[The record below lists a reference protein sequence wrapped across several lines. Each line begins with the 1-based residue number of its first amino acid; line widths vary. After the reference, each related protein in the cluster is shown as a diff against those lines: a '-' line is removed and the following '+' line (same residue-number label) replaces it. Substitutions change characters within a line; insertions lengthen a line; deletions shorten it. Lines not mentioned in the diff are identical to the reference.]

1 MARRDDEPH
10 CLSQL
15 PGLFTPSGVPKSVL
29 YPEIRNRTSSTDIEK
44 GVATAP
50 QIPERNPVHAI
61 APAPFPEDLICCSL
75 VSSGHPQDCVWQS
88 TEEELTYPARCKS
101 FDQQADAQGRASA
114 DDASSVANGSTTS
127 AAYRQASS
135 IYSASRSSDDVVT
148 SSRSQGSGS
157 SKRRSR
163 LFSIPEGAFYGLSSF
178 LPRHIPETD
187 ASRPKSAKDSGQDQ
201 ICTGGIDISEEP
213 HYIFSPAMNEARYI
227 FRDHSDNEGGR
238 KSRID
243 RVLTELVSLGSGS
256 PAYLIQP
263 SVHDKLDK
271 PVNQSR
277 SHTLDI
283 GLSQKLLTHDY
294 ISFMVERIMNRVHRR
309 LLFCRLP
316 SEQIHIMDESGQQ
329 VNASDARYLVTD
341 DNLKDVIETVIEEM
355 RQFNTCD
362 LVDNQTCDGA
372 AENCLLP
379 KLNSRNNS
387 IIPSTANAAHPATTI
402 SMPKTSFASIVS
414 PTDTGVQTKT
424 IGVDKSSSATI
435 VSRRSV
441 AEISWTQQS
450 PAVEAAEPFDPLR
463 QALRHYSH
471 CDLSTNNSPL
481 ETSGEGKQTDGPITL
496 TGFSVHHY
504 TTSDNYA
511 DLVAEIGRAQ
521 STTSPTSKE
530 RNDSITSFPKLLS
543 RHCTNDWLKPPI
555 EIDDLIHSVSANL
568 YNQGI
573 DAHCGSPSEARGQD
587 VEEPLKPR
595 QCDYSLFSDATFVE
609 GEGGSRERRATEVAP
624 SAVRDIRLG
633 TSIGN
638 ASHRRRSSVAVE
650 LQSPHP
656 KPTEHVLPA
665 WMDKIRKSG
674 HKIFHPHHAR
684 GHDSSKASEQDGS
697 ETPQNSATE
706 DQKSPSQPRSR
717 DSIIRERTPELP
729 KADRAGI
736 YEAMTGSRLNY
747 PGRRRGTCSED
758 NRPHVCQFD
767 SHATTPGGT
776 SHH

>member
-1 MARRDDEPH
+1 MARRNDEPH

-15 PGLFTPSGVPKSVL
+15 PGLFTSAGVPESVL

-44 GVATAP
+44 GVTTAQ

-61 APAPFPEDLICCSL
+61 TPAPFPEDLICCSL
-75 VSSGHPQDCVWQS
+75 VSSGHPQDCVWQ
-88 TEEELTYPARCKS
+88 TIEEELTYQARCKS
-101 FDQQADAQGRASA
+101 FDQQSDVQGQALA
-114 DDASSVANGSTTS
+114 DDASSVANGSTNT

-135 IYSASRSSDDVVT
+135 IYSASRSNDDGAT
-148 SSRSQGSGS
+148 GSHSRGSGS
-157 SKRRSR
+157 LKRRSR

-178 LPRHIPETD
+178 LPRHILETD
-187 ASRPKSAKDSGQDQ
+187 AWRPTYAKDSNQDQ
-201 ICTGGIDISEEP
+201 SCMGGIDTSEEP
-213 HYIFSPAMNEARYI
+213 HYILNPVVNEARYI
-227 FRDHSDNEGGR
+227 FHDQLDNESGR
-238 KSRID
+238 RFRID
-243 RVLTELVSLGSGS
+243 RVPAELVSLGSGS
-256 PAYLIQP
+256 PAYLIRP

-283 GLSQKLLTHDY
+283 GLSQKILAQDY
-294 ISFMVERIMNRVHRR
+294 ISSMVERIMSRVHRR

-329 VNASDARYLVTD
+329 VNASDARYLVSD

-362 LVDNQTCDGA
+362 LVDNQAGDGA

-387 IIPSTANAAHPATTI
+387 ITPSTANAALPATTI
-402 SMPKTSFASIVS
+402 SVPKTSFSSIVS

-424 IGVDKSSSATI
+424 IGFDKSSSATI

-441 AEISWTQQS
+441 AEISWTRHS
-450 PAVEAAEPFDPLR
+450 PAVEAAELFDPLE
-463 QALRHYSH
+463 QAPCDDSH
-471 CDLSTNNSPL
+471 CDLSTNDSPL
-481 ETSGEGKQTDGPITL
+481 EPSSDGKRTDGPITL

-521 STTSPTSKE
+521 SASSSKSKE
-530 RNDSITSFPKLLS
+530 RNDSITSFPRLLS

-573 DAHCGSPSEARGQD
+573 DAHCGGPSEARGQG

-609 GEGGSRERRATEVAP
+609 GEGGLRERRATEVVP
-624 SAVRDIRLG
+624 SPVRDIRLG
-633 TSIGN
+633 TSIGS
-638 ASHRRRSSVAVE
+638 ASHRRRSSVVVE
-650 LQSPHP
+650 PQNPNP
-656 KPTEHVLPA
+656 KPTEHLLPA
-665 WMDKIRKSG
+665 WMDKIRKGG

-697 ETPQNSATE
+697 ETPQNSVTE

-747 PGRRRGTCSED
+747 PRRRRGTCSED

-767 SHATTPGGT
+767 SHSTTPGHI